1 MFSIFRT
8 LPAFSLLAF
17 SASALSQ
24 EQIAQA
30 DQVVITATRIEQSL
44 EKTMADVTVID
55 REEIQASGYSQL
67 SDLLFSI
74 PGVQFSSNGGGQQT
88 SAVSIRG
95 QSSDSTLVLIDGF
108 RIGQLSGFGGPSIQT
123 LPLQAIERIE
133 VLRGNGS
140 ALYGAD
146 AIGGVI
152 QIITRKASQSTF
164 DVGTTIGTDQ
174 TYGLDLYGHLQGER
188 SSVSAVLGYQESK
201 GYPVR
206 TDRIAAGNNI
216 DDEYRRN
223 HGSLTFEHDLG
234 QGLTLGLTGLNSV
247 SHSEF
252 DSGGQQ
258 AQANVFQ
265 DFYSGRL
272 SKDWGAGR
280 STSVRLGQTGERLT
294 FPGAFFFET
303 RSYQTQV
310 QLEHLEPTPVGL
322 LLAGV
327 EVLKQDFRSTF
338 APAVN
343 KVEAESLLLGLTG
356 ERGAWNYQLNLR
368 QDNND
373 VFDDALTGSVALS
386 RNLGLS
392 HKVGGSIGTGFKR
405 PSFNQISG
413 FLNTFSDPGL
423 TQADV
428 VNTNLK
434 PQTSE
439 SFELYYQWSQGD
451 RLARVT
457 AYSVVVEDQINNILV
472 GTGSSRSE
480 NVEGDSEA
488 RGLSVQYEA
497 MFQQVRYGL
506 FAEYLDARLATG
518 QRTLRSA
525 RRSGKL
531 FASTEWGKFDFQADL
546 VFAGN
551 RREAV
556 FGSSDVNLGGY
567 GVVNAVVG
575 YQICPRSSLTLRVE
589 NVLGKDYQLA
599 REYNTPDQD
608 VFITY
613 RYTF

>member
-1 MFSIFRT
+1 MTRT
-8 LPAFSLLAF
+8 LPACSLLVFSLGAF
-17 SASALSQ
+17 AQ
-24 EQIAQA
+24 DQIAQG
-30 DQVVITATRIEQSL
+30 DQVVITASRFEQSL
-44 EKTMADVTVID
+44 EKTMADVTVIS
-55 REEIQASGYSQL
+55 REEIQASGYTQL

-74 PGVQFSSNGGGQQT
+74 PGVQFSSTGGGQQT
-88 SAVSIRG
+88 SSISIRG

-108 RIGQLSGFGGPSIQT
+108 RIGQLSGFGGPSIQA
-123 LPLQAIERIE
+123 LPLQSIERIE
-133 VLRGNGS
+133 ILRGNGS

-152 QIITRKASQSTF
+152 QIVTQK
-164 DVGTTIGTDQ
+164 GTGSAFEVATTAGTNQ
-174 TYGLDLYGHLQGER
+174 TYGLDVYGHLQGER
-188 SSVSAVLGYQESK
+188 SSLSAGVSYQESK

-206 TDRIAAGNNI
+206 TDRVAGGNNI

-223 HGSLTFEHDLG
+223 HGSLTFDHELG
-234 QGLTLGLTGLNSV
+234 HGLTLGLTALSSV

-252 DSGGQQ
+252 DSSGQQ
-258 AQANVFQ
+258 AQADVFQ

-272 SKDWGAGR
+272 NKDWGAGR
-280 STSVRLGQTGERLT
+280 SSSVRFGQTGERLT

-303 RSYQTQV
+303 RSYQTQLQV
-310 QLEHLEPTPVGL
+310 EHLEPTSVGL

-343 KVEAESLLLGLTG
+343 QVQAESLLLGLTG
-356 ERGAWNYQLNLR
+356 EKEDWDYQINLR

-373 VFDDALTGSVALS
+373 VFDDALTGSFALS
-386 RNLGLS
+386 RDFGLNHKAGLS
-392 HKVGGSIGTGFKR
+392 LGTGFKR

-423 TQADV
+423 TQANV
-428 VNTNLK
+428 VNTSLK

-439 SFELYYQWSQGD
+439 SFELYYQWSKGD
-451 RLARVT
+451 RMTRVT
-457 AYSVVVEDQINNILV
+457 AYSVVVEDQINNVRV

-480 NVEGDSEA
+480 NVGGDSEA

-497 MFQQVRYGL
+497 LFEKVRYGV

-518 QRTLRSA
+518 QRTPRSA

-531 FASTEWGKFDFQADL
+531 FAGTQWNKFDFQADL
-546 VFAGN
+546 IFAGD
-551 RREAV
+551 RRETV
-556 FGSSDVNLGGY
+556 FGGPDVNLGGY
-567 GVVNAVVG
+567 GVLNAVVG
-575 YQICPRSSLTLRVE
+575 YQLCPRSSLTLRVE
-589 NVLGKDYQLA
+589 NLLGKDYQLA

-608 VFITY
+608 VFVTY
-613 RYTF
+613 RYAF